1 MAYDEGLAVRLRE
14 LLGERRDVFEK
25 GMFGGLAFL
34 IDGKM
39 SVGIMGDD
47 LLVRVGKARHEEA
60 LARPHARIMDFTR
73 RPMPGWIIVA
83 SEGITEDD
91 ALADWVAWGV
101 ETATSPETKAT
112 RKPAP
117 KRKSAGRPK
126 ATPKAKPKAKPKKPR
141 PRPR

>member
-14 LLGERRDVFEK
+14 LLGERRDVLEK

-83 SEGITEDD
+83 PEGIAEDD
-91 ALADWVAWGV
+91 ALAGWVAWGV
-101 ETATSPETKAT
+101 ETAMSPETKAKKAK
-112 RKPAP
+112 KPAP
-117 KRKSAGRPK
+117 KAKSA
-126 ATPKAKPKAKPKKPR
+126 AKPKARPKKPA
-141 PRPR
+141 PRRR